1 MNHKPHLHIILLT
14 AFLLAAL
21 FCSATDK
28 LPSKVDNSQY
38 KFFPPV
44 IRQRHNSCGQ
54 AAGCYYAFTYEINCL
69 RNTAA
74 DTDSRRYPTHFTYNF
89 LNNGKDMG
97 TLSEAGWRAI
107 RSLGVPSIRDYG
119 SFYKKD
125 TTHWMSGYNKYL
137 RALRNR
143 VKSYRDIDFLKPESL
158 NTLKRWL
165 YNHEGKRK
173 GPGGMAVFRA
183 GVRKAE
189 IKKLSNGKHIYT
201 KFKHKGG
208 HFMAIA
214 GYDDTISYDFNGDG
228 KITNN
233 VDLNND
239 KQIDLRDY
247 ERGAFLIVN
256 SRGLKWCDN
265 GKIYVPYRLFALPVS
280 SGGIFHHKAQT
291 IEVQDYKPTMTLGLK
306 FSFSNRKKL
315 RLTVS
320 AQEKTPLGWEKYSI
334 QPRMFSEF
342 WGSGNFPM
350 RGKNN
355 NTPIEICVDISKMRN
370 FLKEHR
376 RAGLSISFESR
387 APQAEGYIHS
397 ADLVIHKPDRTDKFI
412 NISSKK
418 TKITQKGTVI
428 KLERSKISDL

>member
-1 MNHKPHLHIILLT
+1 MSSWLY
-14 AFLLAAL
+14 AGE
-21 FCSATDK
+21 
-28 LPSKVDNSQY
+28 LPAKVDNSQY

-44 IRQRHNSCGQ
+44 IRQLHNSCGQ
-54 AAGCYYAFTYEINCL
+54 AAGCYYTFTYEINCL

-74 DTDSRRYPTHFTYNF
+74 NSDHRRYPTHFTYNF

-107 RSLGVPSIRDYG
+107 RSIGVPSIKDYG

-125 TTHWMSGYNKYL
+125 TTYWMSGYYKYL

-143 VKSYRDIDFLKPESL
+143 VRSYRDIDFLNPESL
-158 NTLKRWL
+158 KTLKSWL

-201 KFKHKGG
+201 KFKRKGG

-233 VDLNND
+233 IDLNND
-239 KQIDLRDY
+239 KKIDMRDY
-247 ERGAFLIVN
+247 ERGAFIMVN
-256 SRGLKWCDN
+256 SRGPKWYGN
-265 GKIYVPYRLFALPVS
+265 GKIYVPYRLFALPIS
-280 SGGIFHHKAQT
+280 EGGIFHHKAQT
-291 IEVQDYKPTMTLGLK
+291 IEVENYRPTMTLRLK
-306 FSFSNRKKL
+306 FRFSNRKKL

-320 AQEKTPLGWEKYSI
+320 AREKTALGWEGYSI

-355 NTPIEICVDISKMRN
+355 NNPIEICVDISKMQN
-370 FLKEHR
+370 FMKEHR
-376 RAGLSISFESR
+376 HAGLNITFESR
-387 APQAEGYIHS
+387 DPKADGYIYS
-397 ADLVIHKPDRTDKFI
+397 ADVVLHWSGKTDKFI

-418 TKITQKGTVI
+418 IKITQKGTTI
-428 KLERSKISDL
+428 KIKRPQITGL